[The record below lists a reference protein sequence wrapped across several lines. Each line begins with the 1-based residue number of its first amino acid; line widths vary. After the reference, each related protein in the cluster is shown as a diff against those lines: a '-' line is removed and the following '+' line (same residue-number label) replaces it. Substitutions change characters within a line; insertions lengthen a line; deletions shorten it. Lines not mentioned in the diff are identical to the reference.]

1 MSSYNSSDYS
11 SMSDEELVEL
21 YKAGNNEALDV
32 LTLRFF
38 NPCSVSNGA
47 GYLDSED
54 LSQEGMFGFISA
66 VRSYSFEKGVPFSAY
81 AHICINNRINSAIRK
96 IKNDLVTVD
105 ESELD
110 SASDFSNDVIVAV
123 EDDETLHNVLKHC
136 ETCLSDIEK
145 SVVFCRM
152 SGLTYDEIAE
162 KLAVTPKTV
171 DNALHRARNKL
182 KEILS

>member
-1 MSSYNSSDYS
+1 MSSGNSSDYS
-11 SMSDEELVEL
+11 VLSDEELVEL
-21 YKAGNNEALDV
+21 SKGGNNEALDV

-38 NPCSVSNGA
+38 NPSPVTTGA
-47 GYLDSED
+47 GYLDGED

-66 VRSYSFEKGVPFSAY
+66 VKSYSQDKGVPFSAY

-105 ESELD
+105 ESELND
-110 SASDFSNDVIVAV
+110 ASDFSNDVVVAV
-123 EDDETLHNVLKHC
+123 EDDEALHNVLKHC

-152 SGLTYDEIAE
+152 SGLSYDETAV
-162 KLAVTPKTV
+162 KLGVTQKTV